1 MAQKT
6 DAQLQT
12 QNDTIQTETTANA
25 NTASRVGQMI
35 EDVIDSKINNDKI
48 VDEDNMVSDSATL
61 VPSQQSVKA
70 YVDAI
75 GNPAWGNITGTL
87 GDQTD
92 LQTALGLKAAL
103 LSPTFTGTP
112 AAPTASAGTST
123 TQIATTA
130 FAQGILTNT
139 ATALTDGASIDITG
153 KKHTLT
159 TTQAT
164 ITFSQSYGGD
174 FTNIDVT
181 FNTTAA
187 TWTFPA
193 GSLCVVGGS
202 ASGDNTATIAATS
215 GDKIVISIWFV
226 AASTYR
232 VVVKNFGQ

>member
-1 MAQKT
+1 
-6 DAQLQT
+6 
-12 QNDTIQTETTANA
+12 
-25 NTASRVGQMI
+25 
-35 EDVIDSKINNDKI
+35 
-48 VDEDNMVSDSATL
+48 MVSNSATL

-193 GSLCVVGGS
+193 GSLCVVEGS
-202 ASGDNTATIAATS
+202 VSGDNTATIAATS

-232 VVVKNFGQ
+232 VVVKNFAVARM